1 MKLLTKNS
9 DYAVRA
15 LLILARAG
23 DGYLSSRELAGREKI
38 PLAYIR
44 QVLHGLVDLGL
55 VEARE
60 GARGGVRLRRDPD
73 QIPLELL
80 IRHFQGGL
88 TFSECLFRKKF
99 CRNRSGCVLR
109 RRLLELE
116 EEVVE
121 RLKGVTIGT
130 LLDDL
135 DRKEGKPGRPVTGK
149 TGKGGQ
155 DGRKHVLPAV

>member
-15 LLILARAG
+15 LLVLARSG
-23 DGYLSSRELAGREKI
+23 DGYLSSRELAGRERI

-44 QVLHGLVDLGL
+44 QVLRGLADLGL
-55 VEARE
+55 VETRE
-60 GARGGVRLRRDPD
+60 GSRGGVRLRQDPD

-80 IRHFQGGL
+80 VRHFQGGL
-88 TFSECLFRKKF
+88 QISDCLFRNRV
-99 CRNRSGCVLR
+99 CRNRGGCVLR

-116 EEVVE
+116 GELVE
-121 RLKGVTIGT
+121 RLKGITIGT

-135 DRKEGKPGRPVTGK
+135 RREGKPGRPATGK
-149 TGKGGQ
+149 TGKGG
-155 DGRKHVLPAV
+155 